1 MNLYEVY
8 LSLSALYANSLLDNS
23 PFFDNVVGD
32 LRISVT
38 HKQASIL
45 SGSDRTCVM
54 MLLDVSEYG
63 KTVENKILFSDRHG
77 STSTSVEIGNCPTE
91 NFQFIADVPKYLP
104 PGTILEYPTWNLND
118 ITEEFIFQKS
128 TMYNL
133 LEYKYFDQIK
143 PYFHNINRLN
153 VEAKI
158 SCMMHL
164 DFDWHNIPLQE
175 KDFI

>member
-1 MNLYEVY
+1 MNIYEVY
-8 LSLSALYANSLLDNS
+8 LNLSVLYANSLLDNS
-23 PFFDNVVGD
+23 PFFDNTVGD
-32 LRISVT
+32 LHISVT

-45 SGSDRTCVM
+45 RLSSRGCIM
-54 MLLDVSEYG
+54 MLLDVSQYG
-63 KTVENKILFSDRHG
+63 KDVEHKIMFSDRHG

-118 ITEEFIFQKS
+118 ITEEFIFQQS
-128 TMYNL
+128 TLRDL
-133 LEYKYFDQIK
+133 LDYKYFDQIK

-153 VEAKI
+153 VQAKI